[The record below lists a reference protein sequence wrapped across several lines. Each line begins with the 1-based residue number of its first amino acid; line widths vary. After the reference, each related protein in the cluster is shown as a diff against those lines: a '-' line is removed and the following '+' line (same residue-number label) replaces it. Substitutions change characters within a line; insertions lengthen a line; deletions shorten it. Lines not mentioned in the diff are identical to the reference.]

1 MIAIDTNI
9 LIYAH
14 REESEWH
21 QQADECLT
29 QLAESKKPWAI
40 PWPCIHE
47 FFAIATSPRIYKPP
61 TPISLAKEQI
71 DYWLESPTLSLL
83 SEGANHW
90 KVLAELID
98 AGQIKGAM
106 VHDARIAALC
116 KQHGVTELW
125 TADRDFNR
133 FQTLKTVNPL
143 VAKR

>member
-14 REESEWH
+14 KEESEWH

-29 QLAESKKPWAI
+29 QLAESQQPWAI

-47 FFAIATSPRIYKPP
+47 FLSIATNPRIYKSP
-61 TPISLAKEQI
+61 TPMSIAKKQV

-83 SEGANHW
+83 GEKLGYW
-90 KVLAELID
+90 KTLTELLD

-116 KQHGVTELW
+116 KHQGVTELW

-133 FQTLKTVNPL
+133 FQALNTVNPL
-143 VAKR
+143 VSVD